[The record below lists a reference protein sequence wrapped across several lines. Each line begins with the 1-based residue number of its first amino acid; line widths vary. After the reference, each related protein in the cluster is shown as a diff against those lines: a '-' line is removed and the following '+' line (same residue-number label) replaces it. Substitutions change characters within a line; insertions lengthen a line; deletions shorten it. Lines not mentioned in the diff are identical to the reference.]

1 MRRKEALKLLRD
13 HKQEFKE
20 RYGITKL
27 GIFGSVARDEA
38 VDSSDV
44 DVVVEMTP
52 DMFARA
58 NLKEELE
65 MILGSKVDV
74 VRYWQRMNHYLK
86 NRIDIEARYV
96 LY

>member
-1 MRRKEALKLLRD
+1 MRRKEALKLLQE
-13 HKQEFKE
+13 HKQEFGE

-44 DVVVEMTP
+44 DIVVEMAP

-65 MILGSKVDV
+65 TILGARVDV
-74 VRYWQRMNHYLK
+74 VRYWRRMNHYLR
-86 NRIDIEARYV
+86 NRIDKEAHYV
-96 LY
+96 

>member
-1 MRRKEALKLLRD
+1 MRRKEVLKLLQE
-13 HKQEFKE
+13 HKQEFGE

-44 DVVVEMTP
+44 DIVVEMAP

-58 NLKEELE
+58 NFKEELE
-65 MILGSKVDV
+65 TILGARVDV
-74 VRYWQRMNHYLK
+74 VRYWRRMNHYLK
-86 NRIDIEARYV
+86 NRIDKEAHYV
-96 LY
+96 

>member
-1 MRRKEALKLLRD
+1 MRRKEALKLLQE
-13 HKQEFKE
+13 HKQEFGE

-44 DVVVEMTP
+44 DVVVEMAP

-65 MILGSKVDV
+65 TILEARVDV
-74 VRYWQRMNHYLK
+74 VRYWRRMNHYLK
-86 NRIDIEARYV
+86 NRIDKEAHYV
-96 LY
+96 

>member
-1 MRRKEALKLLRD
+1 MRRKEALKLLRE

-38 VDSSDV
+38 DERSDV
-44 DVVVEMTP
+44 DVVVEMAP

-58 NLKEELE
+58 SLKKEFES
-65 MILGSKVDV
+65 ILKTQVDV
-74 VRYWQRMNHYLK
+74 VRYWRRMDHYLK
-86 NRIDIEARYV
+86 RRIDREAYYV
-96 LY
+96 

>member
-1 MRRKEALKLLRD
+1 MRRKEALNLLQD
-13 HKQEFKE
+13 HKQELKE

-44 DVVVEMTP
+44 DVVVEMAP

-65 MILGSKVDV
+65 TILGARVDV
-74 VRYWQRMNHYLK
+74 VRYWRRMNYYLK
-86 NRIDIEARYV
+86 NRIDKEACYV
-96 LY
+96 

>member
-1 MRRKEALKLLRD
+1 MRREQTLKLLRE
-13 HKQEFKE
+13 HKHELKE

-27 GIFGSVARDEA
+27 GIFGSVARDQA

-44 DVVVEMTP
+44 DVVVEMAP

-65 MILGSKVDV
+65 SILNTQVDV
-74 VRYWQRMNHYLK
+74 VRYWRRMNHHLK
-86 NRIDIEARYV
+86 NRIDREAYYV
-96 LY
+96 

>member
-1 MRRKEALKLLRD
+1 MRRKEALKLLQE
-13 HKQEFKE
+13 HKQEFGE

-44 DVVVEMTP
+44 DIVVEMAP

-58 NLKEELE
+58 NLKNELE
-65 MILGSKVDV
+65 TILGTRVDV
-74 VRYWQRMNHYLK
+74 VRYWRRMNHYLK
-86 NRIDIEARYV
+86 NRIDKEAHYV
-96 LY
+96 

>member
-1 MRRKEALKLLRD
+1 MRQKEALKLLRE
-13 HKQEFKE
+13 HKQEFEE

-27 GIFGSVARDEA
+27 GIFGSVAKDQA

-44 DVVVEMTP
+44 DVVVEMAP

-96 LY
+96 

>member
-1 MRRKEALKLLRD
+1 MKRKEALKLLQE
-13 HKQEFKE
+13 HKQEFGE

-44 DVVVEMTP
+44 DVVVEIAP

-96 LY
+96 